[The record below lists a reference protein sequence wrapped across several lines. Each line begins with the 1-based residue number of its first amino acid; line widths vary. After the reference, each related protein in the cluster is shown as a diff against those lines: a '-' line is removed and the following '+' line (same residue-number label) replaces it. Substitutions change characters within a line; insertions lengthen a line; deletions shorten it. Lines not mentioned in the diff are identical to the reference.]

1 MALKSTERWLG
12 FSAALAAIAMM
23 WSGTAADVSAR
34 TQFFGADRMSFQPLP
49 SADGEMCLFPDY
61 AARLAAATPAQ
72 QLSPEWE
79 WARTQ
84 FAGTDRDVSL
94 PPLSVLGGNMCEV
107 PSYAAGSG
115 AVGAQQPRRPLPP
128 LVGEK
133 AAESVPRT
141 IRARSAV
148 IDRPP
153 VRYLKDP
160 YAAFSSI
167 SVNAENDMVIL
178 TDENLFRILEYSRRD
193 NTPPSAPLTV
203 PRRAIGGDQTRT
215 EMMCGSY
222 IDPKTLEVYVT
233 NNDTQNWL
241 PVFSREAR
249 GNAAPDRVLATPHRT
264 WGIAGDEARQ
274 ELFLTIQGA
283 SAVVVYRKNASNYD
297 APIRLLQGE
306 ATELGDPHG
315 IALDMKRDLMV
326 IANHGHRQRAVAPAA
341 PRTPMS
347 WEEYSKVWSRSMEEE
362 TGLRSIPSRFL
373 APPGAGR
380 GGGGGEDE
388 DGGGGGGWFDF
399 PSITIHARAAEGN
412 TAPLRIIKGA
422 RTRLNWPSHVS
433 IHEGRGEIFVANDA
447 DDSVLVFNITD
458 SGDVAPKR
466 VIKGG
471 RTRIK
476 NPTGVNVD
484 AVNNELWVAS
494 MGNYTAA
501 VFPITASGDVAP
513 LRQIRG
519 GPANGEALMIGN
531 PGAVGYDSK
540 RQEVLVP
547 N

>member
-1 MALKSTERWLG
+1 MALRRTERWLG
-12 FSAALAAIAMM
+12 VSAALTAIALI
-23 WSGTAADVSAR
+23 WSGSAADISAR
-34 TQFFGADRMSFQPLP
+34 TQLFGTDRMSFQPLP
-49 SADGEMCLFPDY
+49 SADGEMCLFPDV
-61 AARLAAATPAQ
+61 AARMAAAAPEQ
-72 QLSPEWE
+72 QPSAEWE

-84 FAGTDRDVSL
+84 FTGTGRTVSL
-94 PPLSVLGGNMCEV
+94 PPLAGTGGNICEV
-107 PSYAAGSG
+107 PSYAAGAG
-115 AVGAQQPRRPLPP
+115 AVGAQQARRPLPP
-128 LVGEK
+128 SVGER
-133 AAESVPRT
+133 AAEGIPRT
-141 IRARSAV
+141 ITARSAV
-148 IDRPP
+148 INRPP

-167 SVNAENDMVIL
+167 SVNVENDMVIM
-178 TDENLFRILEYSRRD
+178 TDENLFRIVEYSRRD
-193 NTPPSAPLTV
+193 NTPANAPLTE
-203 PRRAIGGDQTRT
+203 PRRVIGGDQTRT

-222 IDPKTLEVYVT
+222 IDPKTLDVFVT

-264 WGIAGDEARQ
+264 WGIAGDEMRQ

-283 SAVVVYRKNASNYD
+283 NAVVVYRKDASNYD
-297 APIRLLQGE
+297 APIRLLQGD
-306 ATELGDPHG
+306 ATELADPHG
-315 IALDMKRDLMV
+315 VALDMRRDLMV
-326 IANHGHRQRAVAPAA
+326 IANHGHRQRSVTSAT

-362 TGLRSIPSRFL
+362 TGLRGIPSLFPA
-373 APPGAGR
+373 APGGR
-380 GGGGGEDE
+380 GGGGGED

-399 PSITIHARAAEGN
+399 PSLTIHARGASGN
-412 TAPLRIIKGA
+412 TAPLRVIKGA
-422 RTRLNWPSHVS
+422 RTRLNWPSHVAL
-433 IHEGRGEIFVANDA
+433 HEARGEIFVANDA

-540 RQEVLVP
+540 RQEILVP